1 MGKMTDEQ
9 ILNMKEEDILAK
21 LMGTYDVPTATVILD
36 RLGQIPVTL
45 KGLTEKEISKIKKD
59 CTYSRKSKGKTEEK
73 FDGNEFDAGL
83 IIAATTNFNWND
95 PKLLDS
101 VKASDGKQFIRKK
114 LLAGEIS
121 SLTDKIL
128 ELSGFNSELE
138 EAEDIKN
145 SSVGEE

>member
-1 MGKMTDEQ
+1 MEKVTDEQ
-9 ILNMKEEDILAK
+9 ILNMKEEDILSK
-21 LMGTYDVPTATVILD
+21 LMGSYEVPTATVILD

-45 KGLTEKEISKIKKD
+45 KGLTEKEISKIRKE
-59 CTYSRKSKGKTEEK
+59 CTYTRKIKGNIEEK
-73 FDGNEFDAGL
+73 YDSNEFDAGL
-83 IIAATTNFNWND
+83 IVAATTNFDWNN
-95 PKLLDS
+95 KNLLDS

-145 SSVGEE
+145 S